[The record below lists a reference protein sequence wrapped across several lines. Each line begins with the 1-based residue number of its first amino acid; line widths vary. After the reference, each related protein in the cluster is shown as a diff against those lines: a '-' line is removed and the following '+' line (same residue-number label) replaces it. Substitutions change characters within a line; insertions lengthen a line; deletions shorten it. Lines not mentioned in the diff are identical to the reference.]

1 MDFLELVKARQSDR
15 AYDKNRPVEP
25 EKLERILEAARLAP
39 SVTAWEL
46 TPLVEAQVDLYRARA
61 ALLLM
66 EVSEGEE
73 RKAHRHETIHR
84 LLSCKEKGGR
94 SVLVPL
100 AEESLAALPAE
111 AEEREEV

>member
-1 MDFLELVKARQSDR
+1 MNTYKIAVIPGDGIGPEVLAEGVKTLEA
-15 AYDKNRPVEP
+15 
-25 EKLERILEAARLAP
+25 AARLAP

-46 TPLVEAQVDLYRARA
+46 TPLVEAQVDLCRARA

-73 RKAHRHETIHR
+73 RKAHRHEAIHR

-94 SVLVPL
+94 SVLVSL
-100 AEESLAALPAE
+100 AEATPAELPAE
-111 AEEREEV
+111 AEEQEVTGS